1 MKEDSFDP
9 EIATWPELRETC
21 VGEFWKIAADFRI
34 TALVAMALLDAF
46 VGLAAETNAPAPPPG
61 WLTQPVSLVDALSRA
76 LRSNSAILKG
86 RSDLEAAHGLVVQT
100 RAIAMPKLRGMSGYR
115 HNEAVEKFPFSG
127 SEGIFPL
134 KDEWAG
140 DIRVVQSIYEGGRIR
155 SALRSARLIREQAV
169 LEYHTVIADTLL
181 EVRRAYYDV
190 LLAQQQIVVQ
200 EASVKLLTEEMQNTI
215 RRFETGMVPRF
226 DVLRAEVE
234 VANARPK
241 LIRAENAHRTAKN
254 NLATL
259 LGYNI
264 PTTVAEDIPIVLTDK
279 LEAEQYNV
287 DLPAAIGQ
295 AMERRSELGA
305 LRKAAALRKEEIAS
319 ARAAYRPVVGVFG
332 GYGARNSRFRN
343 DFFSDLAGPTAGVEL
358 NWDIYDG
365 SLARGRVLQ
374 AKALHEKAGVSLEDA
389 MRQVQLEVRTAYSGF
404 NEASEVLESQKKVQE
419 KAEEALRLAIARYDA
434 GTGTQLDV
442 LNAQTSLTEARTT
455 QIQALHDHMVARAR
469 LQRAIGQDVPR
480 PLAK

>member
-1 MKEDSFDP
+1 L
-9 EIATWPELRETC
+9 T
-21 VGEFWKIAADFRI
+21 
-34 TALVAMALLDAF
+34 DA
-46 VGLAAETNAPAPPPG
+46 V
-61 WLTQPVSLVDALSRA
+61 SRA
-76 LRSNSAILKG
+76 LQSNSAVLEG

-100 RAIAMPKLRGMSGYR
+100 RAIALPKLHGASGYA
-115 HNEAVEKFPFSG
+115 HNEAVERFPFSG
-127 SEGIFPL
+127 SETIFPL

-169 LEYHTVIADTLL
+169 LEYRTVIADTLL

-305 LRKAAALRKEEIAS
+305 LRNAAALRKEEIAS

-343 DFFSDLAGPTAGVEL
+343 DFFSDLAGPMAGVEL
-358 NWDIYDG
+358 NWDIY
-365 SLARGRVLQ
+365 
-374 AKALHEKAGVSLEDA
+374 
-389 MRQVQLEVRTAYSGF
+389 
-404 NEASEVLESQKKVQE
+404 
-419 KAEEALRLAIARYDA
+419 
-434 GTGTQLDV
+434 
-442 LNAQTSLTEARTT
+442 
-455 QIQALHDHMVARAR
+455 
-469 LQRAIGQDVPR
+469 
-480 PLAK
+480 